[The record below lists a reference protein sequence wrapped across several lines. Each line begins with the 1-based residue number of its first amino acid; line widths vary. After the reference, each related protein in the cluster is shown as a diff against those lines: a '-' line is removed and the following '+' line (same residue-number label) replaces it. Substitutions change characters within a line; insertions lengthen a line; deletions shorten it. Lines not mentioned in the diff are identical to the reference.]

1 MSVARAPAALD
12 AAEPPTAALTL
23 DVRGP
28 YDLVRTVAPLRHGPR
43 DPTIRFLPRE
53 AIIGVRTRDGP
64 ATLRLR
70 HRGSHLL
77 AEAWGHGSVAALAAA
92 RGTAGLDDR
101 PDELVPAHQA
111 IAELARIYAG
121 VRLPTSG
128 RPFDA
133 LVPAIVEQKVTGSE
147 AFAAWRRLVHRYGE
161 RAPGP
166 WRVWLAPS
174 PEVLAGT
181 PYHAFHPLGIERR
194 RADVIRSV
202 AALAGRLAAADR
214 ETATRLL
221 AGVRGIGPWTIAE
234 VRRVA
239 FGDPDAVSIGDY
251 HIPHLVSWVLAGE
264 LRGSDARMLQLLEPY
279 RGQRGRVQRLLEL
292 SARSPPRRG
301 PRLAPRDIRRL

>member
-1 MSVARAPAALD
+1 MALEVRAPL
-12 AAEPPTAALTL
+12 
-23 DVRGP
+23 
-28 YDLVRTVAPLRHGPR
+28 DLVRTVAPLRHGPS

-53 AIIGVRTRDGP
+53 AIIALRTSDGP

-70 HRGSHLL
+70 HRGTRLL
-77 AEAWGHGSVAALAAA
+77 AEAWGPGSTAALADA
-92 RGTAGLDDR
+92 RDLAGLDDEPER
-101 PDELVPAHQA
+101 LVPVHRV
-111 IAELARIYAG
+111 IAELARNFAG

-133 LVPAIVEQKVTGSE
+133 LVPAIIEQKVTGNE
-147 AFAAWRRLVHRYGE
+147 AFAAWRRLVLRHGE

-166 WRVWLAPS
+166 WSVWIAPG
-174 PEVLAGT
+174 PEALAGM

-194 RADVIRSV
+194 RAEVIRAV
-202 AALAGRLAAADR
+202 AGLTGHLAGADR

-221 AGVRGIGPWTIAE
+221 AAMRGIGPWTIAE

-239 FGDPDAVSIGDY
+239 FGDPDAVSVGDY

-264 LRGSDARMLQLLEPY
+264 PRGSDARMLELLEPY

-292 SARSPPRRG
+292 SARFPPRRG
-301 PRLAPRDIRRL
+301 PRLAARDIRRL